1 MNKLSSILKW
11 ARSCS
16 LWVIHFNTGSCNGCD
31 IEIVVASTPRYDIE
45 RFGILLKGS
54 PRHADVI
61 AFTGPLTRQAE
72 ARAKRI
78 YAQLSHP
85 KYTIAIGA
93 CALSGGPF
101 QGHYNV
107 REGINDAFPVD
118 VYVPGCPPKPEAI
131 IHGFMKLKK
140 KVRGKHE

>member
-1 MNKLSSILKW
+1 
-11 ARSCS
+11 
-16 LWVIHFNTGSCNGCD
+16 
-31 IEIVVASTPRYDIE
+31 VVAATPRFDVE

-72 ARAKRI
+72 ARAKLI

-85 KYTIAIGA
+85 KYAIAIGA

-101 QGHYNV
+101 HDHYNV
-107 REGINDAFPVD
+107 RKGVKDSFPVD
-118 VYVPGCPPKPEAI
+118 VFVPGCPPRPEAI
-131 IHGFMKLKK
+131 IHGFVKLKE
-140 KVRGKHE
+140 KVQRSDE

>member
-1 MNKLSSILKW
+1 MNKLSSILRW
-11 ARSCS
+11 ARAHS
-16 LWVIHFNTGSCNGCD
+16 LWVVHFNTGSCNGCD
-31 IEIVVASTPRYDIE
+31 IEVVVATTPRFDIE

-85 KYTIAIGA
+85 KYVIAIGA

-101 QGHYNV
+101 HDHYNV
-107 REGINDAFPVD
+107 REGVKESFPVD
-118 VYVPGCPPKPEAI
+118 VFVPGCPPRPEAI
-131 IHGFMKLKK
+131 VHGLMKLKE
-140 KVRGKHE
+140 KVQSSHE